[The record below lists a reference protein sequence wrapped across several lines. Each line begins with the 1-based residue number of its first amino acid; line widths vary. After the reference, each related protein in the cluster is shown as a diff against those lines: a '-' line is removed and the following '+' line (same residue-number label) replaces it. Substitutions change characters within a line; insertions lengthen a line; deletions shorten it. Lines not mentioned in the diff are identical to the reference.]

1 MADILILGTNGY
13 SGRITAKY
21 LLEHPQRNTFRLALA
36 ARSRSK
42 IEAAKLPL
50 DSSVQLWEVD
60 ITDEAAL
67 EETIGKVSVVINCV
81 GPYWRTGTPIVR
93 ACVRQG
99 KHYVDITGE
108 THWIYDIIQL
118 YDFHATRTRSIIVP
132 SCGFDSAPS
141 DAVVY
146 AANRA
151 LKARYPDAEIDGSV
165 TAIDADSGGLGA
177 GTLQTVLSMF
187 SEVPR
192 SVIEL
197 SSQSYALSPV
207 HGGKPYPKFNFLYA
221 LPYPLNNVIGAY
233 SIMAPMNSA
242 IVQRTFGL
250 LELNKSKAPQLAY
263 GPRFRYEEFNVSR
276 GIIRACLTSALV
288 AVGLFSLAFFAP
300 VRWLFGRV
308 IPSSGNGPTEAKLKA
323 GHLNMTNVTTAHTSP
338 GGSRVRVKSELKSN
352 SPLIITSVVAAE
364 AALLLLNPSKLPELA
379 QKGGILTPMTAFGD
393 VLLERLEKT
402 GQWNLSAEI
411 LGDGDAENPKTK

>member
-36 ARSRSK
+36 ARTRNK
-42 IEAAKLPL
+42 IEAANLPL

-60 ITDEAAL
+60 VTDEVAL
-67 EETIGKVSVVINCV
+67 EETISKVSVVINCV

-108 THWIYDIIQL
+108 THWIYDIIRL
-118 YDFHATRTRSIIVP
+118 FDFHATRTRSIIVP

-151 LKARYPDAEIDGSV
+151 LKAQYPDAEIEDSV
-165 TAIDADSGGLGA
+165 SAIDGQTGGLGA

-187 SEVPR
+187 QDVPPK
-192 SVIEL
+192 VLEL
-197 SSQSYALSPV
+197 ARQDYSLSPV
-207 HGGKPYPKFNFLYA
+207 RGGEPYSPFNFLYT
-221 LPYPLNNVIGAY
+221 LPYPFHDIIGGY
-233 SIMAPMNSA
+233 SIMSPINRA

-250 LELNKSKAPQLAY
+250 FEISKPKAPRLSY
-263 GPRFRYEEFNVSR
+263 GSRFRYDEFNMSSSVI
-276 GIIRACLTSALV
+276 GAFLTSTIL
-288 AVGLFSLAFFAP
+288 AVGLFSLATFAP
-300 VRWLFGRV
+300 VRWLYGR
-308 IPSSGNGPTEAKLKA
+308 ILPTSGNGPSEAKLKA
-323 GHLNMTNVTTAHTSP
+323 GHLNMTNVTTAATSE
-338 GGSRVRVKSELKSN
+338 GTHVKVKSELRSKG
-352 SPLIITSVVAAE
+352 SPLYTTSVIVAE
-364 AALLLLNPSKLPELA
+364 AALALLDPSSLPELA
-379 QKGGILTPMTAFGD
+379 RQGGVLTPMTAFGD
-393 VLLERLEKT
+393 VLLDRLENT
-402 GQWNLSAEI
+402 GQWTLSAEI
-411 LGDGDAENPKTK
+411 LRSGTLENAKTK